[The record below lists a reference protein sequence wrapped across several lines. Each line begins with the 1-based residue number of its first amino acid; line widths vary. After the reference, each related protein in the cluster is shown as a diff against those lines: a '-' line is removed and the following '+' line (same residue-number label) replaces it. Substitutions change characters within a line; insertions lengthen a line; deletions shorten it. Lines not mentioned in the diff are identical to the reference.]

1 MKYESLARMH
11 QLRYADQAAGVKRT
25 PLYSLQ
31 ECCEAAGVAVTVFG
45 RWAAK
50 YPGAPKPV
58 LVNPATTYRPK
69 KQHYRK
75 SEVVQW
81 VNQIRQQIQAE
92 KKGNIM
98 PDLQSELSKVLTE
111 WSEPEVK
118 PEPTAKPTPSD
129 RPVFA
134 ETTGTSRATSDYIRL
149 NPGTARVDVLKALT
163 SQGHAR
169 ATIYSLL
176 VQMKR
181 QGLINDDDGR
191 LTANYTEYT
200 PVKTHATWK
209 KIEIKA
215 GSRAARAA
223 QRAEGK
229 PPKRKYTRRNAEAK
243 AAAYEAHENYNPTA
257 VVAEPKVVAPPEF
270 DAEAFVNGLTLKQAK
285 AVYGELKKVFE

>member
-1 MKYESLARMH
+1 
-11 QLRYADQAAGVKRT
+11 
-25 PLYSLQ
+25 
-31 ECCEAAGVAVTVFG
+31 
-45 RWAAK
+45 
-50 YPGAPKPV
+50 
-58 LVNPATTYRPK
+58 
-69 KQHYRK
+69 
-75 SEVVQW
+75 
-81 VNQIRQQIQAE
+81 
-92 KKGNIM
+92 M
-98 PDLQSELSKVLTE
+98 PDLQSELNKVLNE
-111 WSEPEVK
+111 WSEPEVNTQPATQAASEK
-118 PEPTAKPTPSD
+118 PA
-129 RPVFA
+129 RNAFA
-134 ETTGTSRATSDYIRL
+134 ETTGTSRATSDYVRL
-149 NPGTARVDVLKALT
+149 NPGKTRLEIVNDLVSKGYSRST
-163 SQGHAR
+163 V
-169 ATIYSLL
+169 YSLL

-223 QRAEGK
+223 QREASK